1 MIAMQLA
8 VNQLL
13 KSSES
18 NSIERIVWLDDQY
31 CYVVNVNEE
40 TFPYQLAIEEVIESL
55 QNEAK
60 VIVDH
65 DPYATTIENNELT
78 EAELSKRE
86 FAWAIIQ
93 AIYSVPAIFDSK
105 LRAQLIKEVSEDF
118 GVTKKTVRQYLKRF
132 WARGMTKNSL
142 LPDYIN
148 CGRALS
154 QEKSFV
160 KKSGRPII
168 YDSAIKRAPV
178 TEEWKKI
185 FRGALEKHYFIKT
198 KPSLKY
204 AYQQMVKE
212 SFSKKD
218 AKSGVKVLDL
228 DNAIPS
234 FDQFYYWYRKWYKA
248 DYIVR
253 KREGQ
258 REYLKNYRAIIGSA
272 TEDAKGIG
280 VYAIDA
286 TIGDIYLVSTLDKNN
301 VVGRPTIYLIVDIFS
316 RAIVGVS
323 VTLMNMSGE
332 SVRVAL
338 ANCFDNKQA
347 FCKRVLNM
355 DIREED
361 WPMHYIPH
369 TILADRGSE
378 LISDSLTSLTE
389 NLNIKLSNIGP
400 YRPELK
406 GICEAYF
413 GILQQHLAPFLPG
426 AVQKDFNK
434 RGGKDYRK
442 LAVLNIQQYTQ
453 ILVRCIIYYNHRYL
467 KDYPLTKDMI
477 EQSVLPIPAE
487 IFKWG
492 LSRGNGRLIQLSS
505 EQIRSN
511 VFPTGEATVTA
522 KGIRFAGLYYSS
534 KQAFKENWFSQAR
547 IKGSYKIKIQYDPQ
561 DMSCLYIRH
570 DRRNYEVCHLVEYQS
585 MYKNATLEEVRLLQ
599 SERRQQHADF
609 EQIELNHQIQLAQQ
623 IEAIVQQAKAEE
635 DSSLPKDIKGIRHNR
650 KLEQELFSHSK
661 SEQNEQPPVAHITPI
676 QKNKLSLFQAK
687 QKEALDDD
695 YST

>member
-1 MIAMQLA
+1 MIEMQLA
-8 VNQLL
+8 VNMLL

-40 TFPYQLAIEEVIESL
+40 TFPYQLAMEEIIESL

-65 DPYATTIENNELT
+65 DPYATTVESDELT

-142 LPDYIN
+142 LPDYTN
-148 CGRALS
+148 CGKVVSR
-154 QEKSFV
+154 EKSFD
-160 KKSGRPII
+160 KKPGRPTV

-185 FRGALEKHYFIKT
+185 FRGALEKHYFIQS

-204 AYQQMVKE
+204 AYQQMLKE
-212 SFSKKD
+212 SFSKKE
-218 AKSGVKVLDL
+218 AHSGVKVLDL

-234 FDQFYYWYRKWYKA
+234 FDQFYYWYRKWYKV
-248 DYIVR
+248 DYAVR

-258 REYLKNYRAIIGSA
+258 REYLKNYRAIMGSA

-286 TIGDIYLVSTLDKNN
+286 TIGDIYLVSTLDKNK
-301 VVGRPTIYLIVDIFS
+301 VIGRPTIYLIVDIFS

-338 ANCFDNKQA
+338 ANCFDNKQT

-355 DIREED
+355 DIGKED

-406 GICEAYF
+406 GICESYF

-467 KDYPLTKDMI
+467 KDYPLTQSML
-477 EQSVLPIPAE
+477 EQHVLPIPVE

-492 LSRGNGRLIQLSS
+492 LSRGNGRLMQLSS

-511 VFPTGEATVTA
+511 VFPTANAMVTA
-522 KGIRFAGLYYSS
+522 KGICFNGLYYSS
-534 KQAFKENWFSQAR
+534 KQALKENWFSEAR
-547 IKGSYKIKIQYDPQ
+547 IKGSYQIAIQYDPQ

-570 DRRNYEVCHLVEYQS
+570 DRRNYEVCHLVEHQS

-599 SERRQQHADF
+599 SDRRQQYADF
-609 EQIELNHQIQLAQQ
+609 EQIELNHQIQLAQE
-623 IEAIVQQAKAEE
+623 IEAIVQQAKAED
-635 DSSLPKDIKGIRHNR
+635 DSNLQKDIKGIRHNR
-650 KLEQELFSHSK
+650 KLEQELFTHSK
-661 SEQNEQPPVAHITPI
+661 SEQNNQPPVAYITPI

>member
-1 MIAMQLA
+1 MIEMQLA
-8 VNQLL
+8 VNMLL

-40 TFPYQLAIEEVIESL
+40 TFPYQLAMEEIIESL

-65 DPYATTIENNELT
+65 DPYATTVESDELT

-118 GVTKKTVRQYLKRF
+118 GVTKKTVRQYLKRY

-142 LPDYIN
+142 LPDFMN
-148 CGRALS
+148 CGKAMS

-160 KKSGRPII
+160 KKPGRPII

-204 AYQQMVKE
+204 AYQQMLKE
-212 SFSKKD
+212 SFSKKE
-218 AKSGVKVLDL
+218 AHSGVKVLDL
-228 DNAIPS
+228 DNAIPT

-248 DYIVR
+248 DYAVR

-258 REYLKNYRAIIGSA
+258 REYLKNHRAIIGSA
-272 TEDAKGIG
+272 TQDARGVG
-280 VYAIDA
+280 VYAIDS
-286 TIGDIYLVSTLDKNN
+286 TIGDIYIVSTLDKNK
-301 VVGRPTIYLIVDIFS
+301 VIGRPTIYLCTDLFS

-323 VTLMNMSGE
+323 VSLMNPSGE

-361 WPMHYIPH
+361 WEMCYIPH
-369 TILADRGSE
+369 TLLMDKGSE
-378 LISDSLTSLTE
+378 LLSNDLTSLAE
-389 NLNIKLSNIGP
+389 RLNIRLSNVGA

-406 GICEAYF
+406 GIAEGYF

-511 VFPTGEATVTA
+511 VFPTGDATVTA

-534 KQAFKENWFSQAR
+534 KQALKENWFSQAR

-561 DMSCLYIRH
+561 DVSVIYIRH

-609 EQIELNHQIQLAQQ
+609 EQIELNHQIQLTQE
-623 IEAIVQQAKAEE
+623 IEAIVQQAKAED

-650 KLEQELFSHSK
+650 KLEQELLINSK
-661 SEQNEQPPVAHITPI
+661 RELNDQPPVANITPI

>member
-1 MIAMQLA
+1 MQLA
-8 VNQLL
+8 VNMIL
-13 KSSES
+13 KCSES
-18 NSIERIVWLDDQY
+18 NLIERIVWLDDQY
-31 CYVVNVNEE
+31 CYVVNINEAS
-40 TFPYQLAIEEVIESL
+40 FPYQLTLEEVIESL
-55 QNEAK
+55 QNETK
-60 VIVDH
+60 VIVEQDPFIISVEDH
-65 DPYATTIENNELT
+65 ELT

-93 AIYSVPAIFDSK
+93 SIYVIPAIFDSK
-105 LRAQLIKEVSEDF
+105 LRAQLIKEASEDF
-118 GVTKKTVRQYLKRF
+118 GVTKKTVRQYLKRY

-142 LPDYIN
+142 LPDYMN
-148 CGRALS
+148 CGKTIS
-154 QEKSFV
+154 QEKSFT
-160 KKSGRPII
+160 KKPGRPTI

-185 FRGALEKHYFIKT
+185 FRGALEKHYFIKS

-204 AYQQMVKE
+204 AYQQMLKE
-212 SFSKKD
+212 FFSKKD
-218 AKSGVKVLDL
+218 FQSGVKVLDL
-228 DNAIPS
+228 DNAIPT

-248 DYIVR
+248 DYVVR

-272 TEDAKGIG
+272 TEDAKSIG
-280 VYAIDA
+280 VFAIDA

-355 DIREED
+355 DIGEGD

-378 LISDSLTSLTE
+378 LISDFLTSLTE

-406 GICEAYF
+406 GICKSYF

-467 KDYPLTKDMI
+467 EGYPLSKAMI
-477 EQSVLPIPAE
+477 EQNVFPTPIE

-511 VFPTGEATVTA
+511 VLPTGDATVTA

-534 KQAFKENWFSQAR
+534 KQALKENWFSQAR

-561 DMSCLYIRH
+561 DVSVIYLRH

-585 MYKNATLEEVRLLQ
+585 MYKNVTLEEVRLLQ
-599 SERRQQHADF
+599 LNRNQQQADF
-609 EQIELNHQIQLAQQ
+609 EHVELNYQIQLAQE
-623 IEAIVQQAKAEE
+623 IEAIVQQAKAED
-635 DSSLPKDIKGIRHNR
+635 DSSLPKDIKAIRHNR
-650 KLEQELFSHSK
+650 KMEKELLINSK
-661 SEQNEQPPVAHITPI
+661 YEPNNEPPVFHITPI

-695 YST
+695 YQT

>member
-1 MIAMQLA
+1 MQLA
-8 VNQLL
+8 VNMIL
-13 KSSES
+13 KCSES
-18 NSIERIVWLDDQY
+18 NLIERIVWLDDQY
-31 CYVVNVNEE
+31 CYVVNINEAS
-40 TFPYQLAIEEVIESL
+40 FPYQLTLEEVIESL
-55 QNEAK
+55 QNETK
-60 VIVDH
+60 VIVEQDPFVISVEDH
-65 DPYATTIENNELT
+65 ELT

-93 AIYSVPAIFDSK
+93 SIYVIPAIFDSK
-105 LRAQLIKEVSEDF
+105 LRAQLIKEASEDF
-118 GVTKKTVRQYLKRF
+118 GVTKKTVRQYLKRY

-142 LPDYIN
+142 LPDYMN
-148 CGRALS
+148 CGKTIS
-154 QEKSFV
+154 QEKSFT
-160 KKSGRPII
+160 KKPGRPTI

-185 FRGALEKHYFIKT
+185 FRGALEKHYFIKS

-204 AYQQMVKE
+204 AYQQMLKE

-218 AKSGVKVLDL
+218 FQSGVKVLDL
-228 DNAIPS
+228 DNAIPT

-248 DYIVR
+248 DYVVR

-272 TEDAKGIG
+272 TEDAKSIG
-280 VYAIDA
+280 VFAIDA

-355 DIREED
+355 DIGEGD

-406 GICEAYF
+406 GICESYF

-467 KDYPLTKDMI
+467 EGYPLSKAMI
-477 EQSVLPIPAE
+477 EQNVFPTPIE

-511 VFPTGEATVTA
+511 VLPTGDATVTA

-534 KQAFKENWFSQAR
+534 KQALKENWFSQAR

-561 DMSCLYIRH
+561 DVSVIYLRH

-585 MYKNATLEEVRLLQ
+585 MYKNVTLEEVRLLQ
-599 SERRQQHADF
+599 LNRNQQQADF
-609 EQIELNHQIQLAQQ
+609 EHVELNYQIQLAQE
-623 IEAIVQQAKAEE
+623 IEAIVQQAKAED
-635 DSSLPKDIKGIRHNR
+635 DSSLPKDIKAIRHNR
-650 KLEQELFSHSK
+650 KMEKELLINSK
-661 SEQNEQPPVAHITPI
+661 YEPNNEPPVFHITPI

-695 YST
+695 YQT

>member
-1 MIAMQLA
+1 MQLA
-8 VNQLL
+8 VNMLL
-13 KSSES
+13 KCSES
-18 NSIERIVWLDDQY
+18 NLIERIVWLDDQY
-31 CYVVNVNEE
+31 CYVVNINEAS
-40 TFPYQLAIEEVIESL
+40 FPYQLTLEEVIESL
-55 QNEAK
+55 QNETK
-60 VIVDH
+60 VIVEQDPFVISVEDH
-65 DPYATTIENNELT
+65 ELT

-93 AIYSVPAIFDSK
+93 SIYVIPAIFDSK
-105 LRAQLIKEVSEDF
+105 LRAQLIKEASEDF
-118 GVTKKTVRQYLKRF
+118 GVTKKTVRQYLKRY

-142 LPDYIN
+142 LPDYMN
-148 CGRALS
+148 CGKTIS
-154 QEKSFV
+154 QEKSFT
-160 KKSGRPII
+160 KKPGRPTI

-185 FRGALEKHYFIKT
+185 FRGALEKHYFIKS

-204 AYQQMVKE
+204 AYQQMLKE

-218 AKSGVKVLDL
+218 FQSGVKVLDL
-228 DNAIPS
+228 DNAIPT

-248 DYIVR
+248 DYVVR

-272 TEDAKGIG
+272 TEDAKSIG
-280 VYAIDA
+280 VFAIDA

-355 DIREED
+355 DIGEGD

-406 GICEAYF
+406 GICESYF

-467 KDYPLTKDMI
+467 EGYPLSKAMI
-477 EQSVLPIPAE
+477 EQNVFPTPIE

-511 VFPTGEATVTA
+511 VLPTGDATVTA

-534 KQAFKENWFSQAR
+534 KQALKENWFSQAR

-561 DMSCLYIRH
+561 DVSVIYLRH

-585 MYKNATLEEVRLLQ
+585 MYKNVTLEEVRLLQ
-599 SERRQQHADF
+599 LNRNQQQADF
-609 EQIELNHQIQLAQQ
+609 EHVELNYQIQLAQE
-623 IEAIVQQAKAEE
+623 IEAIVQQAKAED
-635 DSSLPKDIKGIRHNR
+635 DSSLPKDIKAIRHNR
-650 KLEQELFSHSK
+650 KMEKELLINSK
-661 SEQNEQPPVAHITPI
+661 YEPNNEPPVFHITPI

-695 YST
+695 YQT